1 MVFDDID
8 KIIEKMIGEIQKL
21 MTSILES
28 IFSEQQMKITQLKK
42 GFKQV
47 IQKYEIDLDSQQRII

>member
-8 KIIEKMIGEIQKL
+8 KIIEKMMGEIQKL

-28 IFSEQQMKITQLKK
+28 IFSEQEMKISQLKK

>member
-28 IFSEQQMKITQLKK
+28 IFS
-42 GFKQV
+42 
-47 IQKYEIDLDSQQRII
+47 

>member
-28 IFSEQQMKITQLKK
+28 IFSEQEMKITQLKK